1 MNTHTHK
8 TSTGG
13 RRSLA
18 TILGAATLAL
28 GGCVAPYPTPDP
40 PQVQGRTYT
49 YPATQADPARTGQQR
64 DFRRRQNETLYAA
77 NVTSVREVVGQPSGQ
92 RCWIEREATQQPS
105 SQTNVPAA
113 IAGAVIG
120 GILGHQIGGGS
131 GRDIATVGGA
141 VAGAALG
148 SQVGRTS
155 GADGYGSQD
164 VQRCEPTAQGRT
176 PTYWDVTYEFRG
188 QWHRVQMTAP
198 PGRTVLVNADGE
210 PRT

>member
-1 MNTHTHK
+1 MNTHTRNIL
-8 TSTGG
+8 SGGG
-13 RRSLA
+13 RRLA
-18 TILGAATLAL
+18 TTLGAATLAL
-28 GGCVAPYPTPDP
+28 AGCAAHQRTPDQ
-40 PQVQGRTYT
+40 PQVHGRTYSQ
-49 YPATQADPARTGQQR
+49 PATQAAPVPTAMWPDY
-64 DFRRRQNETLYAA
+64 RRRQNETLYTV
-77 NVTSVREVVGQPSGQ
+77 NVASVREVVGQSGQ
-92 RCWIEREATQQPS
+92 RCWIERETTQQPS

-120 GILGHQIGGGS
+120 GILGHQVGKGR

-148 SQVGRTS
+148 SHMGRAP
-155 GADGYGSQD
+155 GADEYATQD

-188 QWHRVQMTAP
+188 QWHRAQMTAP
-198 PGRTVLVNADGE
+198 PGRTILVNADGE